1 MYLHTILLSA
11 ANISISIAS
20 MTDHP
25 PCLHHCYEKRYCSP
39 SSQAYHPYQITK
51 SSSSPSNQAH
61 HSYLISYRSYLPP
74 SSQALRRLQIMLW
87 TKSAQTT
94 SPGAVSCGDSD
105 DYDLIMFIHVNFSDN
120 LVVNLERK
128 VWRKNFVSAPTSS
141 LGLCPTIPTTTQI
154 TGSLIKSFL
163 QITKDFMTIGQWSLT
178 SIKTHFR
185 RSMITTTT
193 HHNH

>member
-1 MYLHTILLSA
+1 MRKDIALPA
-11 ANISISIAS
+11 AKPITPIRSPSY
-20 MTDHP
+20 HLP
-25 PCLHHCYEKRYCSP
+25 P
-39 SSQAYHPYQITK
+39 SSQV
-51 SSSSPSNQAH
+51 H
-61 HSYLISYRSYLPP
+61 HSYLLSYHSYLPP

-105 DYDLIMFIHVNFSDN
+105 DYDLIMFIHVDFSDN

-128 VWRKNFVSAPTSS
+128 VWWKKIVSAPTSS